1 MIDNKFTK
9 QIQDWLNAMPQDQD
23 IVKGATLLLQ
33 CNRNKVLY
41 NNIVRNPEKLKEK
54 LIYELRKHLA
64 YRLDGLTLQEVKAM
78 DKKVTTEVKATI
90 AAADKAA
97 ATPLK
102 GQRADHSQLPA
113 DVQKLFFEAHDI
125 MVTMRS
131 LHEKL
136 KLMSADKPCER
147 YTHLKELLALHDRYR
162 KCYNT
167 YDGYDTAEKSTAA
180 VDNSTENNENVA
192 DNAEL
197 AKAIGTYRGYIV
209 TNIDKL
215 ADFVANGKTSKADRL
230 REKMQSRFDE
240 CKRLNVNFEAE
251 TLEKLLQLGIS

>member
-1 MIDNKFTK
+1 MIDNKLTK
-9 QIQDWLNAMPQDQD
+9 DIQDWLNAMPAQQD
-23 IVKGATLLLQ
+23 ILKGATLLLQ
-33 CNRNKVLY
+33 CNRNKILF
-41 NNIVRNPEKLKEK
+41 NNILRQPEKLKDK
-54 LIYELRKHLA
+54 LIYELRKHLT
-64 YRLDGLTLQEVKAM
+64 YRLDGLTLQAVKAM

-102 GQRADHSQLPA
+102 GQRADHNQLPA
-113 DVQKLFFEAHDI
+113 AVQQLFFEAHDI
-125 MVTMRS
+125 MVSMRS

-136 KLMSADKPCER
+136 KLMAADKPCER

-162 KCYNT
+162 KCYNE
-167 YDGYDTAEKSTAA
+167 YDNYNAADSTPKGEQSTAN
-180 VDNSTENNENVA
+180 DDKPTA
-192 DNAEL
+192 DADEM

-209 TNIDKL
+209 TNIEKL

-240 CKRLNVNFEAE
+240 CRRLGVNFEAE
-251 TLEKLLQLGIS
+251 TVEKLLQLGIS

>member
-23 IVKGATLLLQ
+23 VVKGATLLLQ

-64 YRLDGLTLQEVKAM
+64 YRLDGLTLQQVAVM
-78 DKKVTTEVKATI
+78 DKKVTTEVAATI
-90 AAADKAA
+90 ATAQKAA
-97 ATPLK
+97 ETPLK
-102 GQRADHSQLPA
+102 GQRADHNQLPA
-113 DVQKLFFEAHDI
+113 DVQNLFFEAHDI

-167 YDGYDTAEKSTAA
+167 YDGYDTAEKPTSA

-197 AKAIGTYRGYIV
+197 QKALGTYRGYIV
-209 TNIDKL
+209 TNIEKL
-215 ADFVANGKTSKADRL
+215 AAFVAAGKTSKADRL
-230 REKMQSRFDE
+230 REKMQARFDE
-240 CKRLNVNFEAE
+240 CKNLNVNFEAE
-251 TLEKLLQLGIS
+251 TLERLKALGIS

>member
-64 YRLDGLTLQEVKAM
+64 YRLDGLTLQQVAVM
-78 DKKVTTEVKATI
+78 DKKVTSEVARTI
-90 AAADKAA
+90 AKAQKAA
-97 ATPLK
+97 ETPLK
-102 GQRADHSQLPA
+102 GQRADHNQLPA
-113 DVQKLFFEAHDI
+113 DVQNLFFEAHDI
-125 MVTMRS
+125 MVSMRS

-167 YDGYDTAEKSTAA
+167 YDGYDTAEAKADGNQPTESKENAA
-180 VDNSTENNENVA
+180 DP
-192 DNAEL
+192 DEL

-251 TLEKLLQLGIS
+251 TLERLKALGIS